1 MRRRQPDVGI
11 VAMTG
16 GGEAYAATGPEPITP
31 DMICALGADIVLTKP
46 FREDELYDAIYQ
58 VARRT

>member
-1 MRRRQPDVGI
+1 MGI
-11 VAMTG
+11 VVMTV
-16 GGEAYAATGPEPITP
+16 GGEAYADTGPEPITP